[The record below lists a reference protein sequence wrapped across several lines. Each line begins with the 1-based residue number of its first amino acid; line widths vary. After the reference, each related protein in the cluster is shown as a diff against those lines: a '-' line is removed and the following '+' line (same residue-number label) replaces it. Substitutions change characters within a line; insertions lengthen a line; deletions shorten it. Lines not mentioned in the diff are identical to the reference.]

1 MDKPHMDIL
10 QYELTTYRHVDQTLK
25 IKLFF
30 LTGHY
35 ESLSHGIMQ
44 R

>member
-10 QYELTTYRHVDQTLK
+10 VQYELTTYRQVDQILK

-30 LTGHY
+30 LC
-35 ESLSHGIMQ
+35 LMA
-44 R
+44 